1 MLLAAPGA
9 GGPWT
14 FHAHPDVW
22 LLIAALGGGYL
33 LALRRLGP
41 RLAPPGFPVVS
52 RRQAWQFGAGVV
64 LMWFFADW
72 PIHDISEGY
81 LFSVHMVQHTIF
93 SLVAPALLL
102 LGTPAWLLRWLVQPP
117 AVNRMLRKLCRP
129 VPATLLFNGVIAIS
143 HWPAWVDYT
152 VQHEL
157 AHFGAHAL
165 LFGAAVVMW
174 LPVLNR
180 LPELPVLSPPGRMLY
195 LFLQSILPTVPAS
208 FLAFAEQ
215 PMFKWYAN
223 APRITSLSAV
233 EDQQVAGAV
242 MKVGGATLIWI
253 VIVVMFFRWYQE
265 SQRDQGDV
273 LTWEDVERELE
284 RTEPAVPRP

>member
-1 MLLAAPGA
+1 MLFLASTGG
-9 GGPWT
+9 GGPWA
-14 FHAHPDVW
+14 FHPHPDAW
-22 LLIAALGGGYL
+22 LLVALLAGGYL

-41 RLAPPGFPVVS
+41 RLAAPGGPVVS
-52 RRQAWQFGAGVV
+52 RRQASLFTLGVV
-64 LMWFFADW
+64 LVWAFADW
-72 PIHDISEGY
+72 PVHDISEGY

-102 LGTPAWLLRWLVQPP
+102 LGTPAWLLRRLVQPP
-117 AVNRMLRKLCRP
+117 AVNRVLRKLCRP
-129 VPATLLFNGVIAIS
+129 IPATLLFNGVIAIS
-143 HWPAWVDYT
+143 HWPKWIDYT
-152 VQHEL
+152 VQHEP
-157 AHFGAHAL
+157 AHFAAHVL
-165 LFGAAVVMW
+165 LFGSSLVMW

-195 LFLQSILPTVPAS
+195 LFLQSIVPTVPAS
-208 FLAFAEQ
+208 FLAFAER
-215 PMFKWYAN
+215 PMFKVYAN
-223 APRITSLSAV
+223 APRITPMSAV

-253 VIVVMFFRWYQE
+253 VIVVMFFRWYHQ

-284 RTEPAVPRP
+284 RTEPAVP